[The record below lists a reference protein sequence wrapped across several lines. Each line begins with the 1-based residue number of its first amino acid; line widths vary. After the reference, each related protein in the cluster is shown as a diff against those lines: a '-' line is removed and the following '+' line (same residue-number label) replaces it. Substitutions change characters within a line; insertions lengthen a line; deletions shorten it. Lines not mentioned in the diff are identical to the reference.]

1 LRLALLTRWYVYGPV
16 AILLLA
22 LVVVRARPVETLAT
36 LSTADWRP
44 LVPAVALN
52 VVVVALWVV
61 RFGQL
66 LRHHGHVVPAVRL
79 ARLVLFANTASSLT
93 PASTGEIA
101 RVVVLERQ
109 EGVPMATGTAAVLVE
124 RFMALYLLAMTTGLA
139 WAWLLLGHPEAGGL
153 GLAVVG
159 LALAFAPTVAYRA
172 GLRPLRAIGSRLERR
187 AAEGGRLR
195 RLGAQLVT
203 VDERTAATISDAR
216 RTGVFVVCSLLVFAV
231 FAVQFSLA
239 ASAIG
244 VSLDLVTSWAVQGV
258 AVVAGVLSAIP
269 FGLGVSDA
277 VVALLLPAAGVAPAS
292 AALIALLFR
301 AVSTIPITILGVVAY
316 VSISGSD
323 GGRARPN
330 PIVGA
335 EGDPSGPGQ

>member
-1 LRLALLTRWYVYGPV
+1 LRLTLLTRWYVYGPV

-22 LVVVRARPVETLAT
+22 LVVVRARPIETLTT
-36 LSTADWRP
+36 LENADWRP
-44 LVPAVALN
+44 LIPAIALN

-66 LRHHGHVVPAVRL
+66 LRHHGHVVSSARL
-79 ARLVLFANTASSLT
+79 ALIVLFANTASSLT
-93 PASTGEIA
+93 PASTGEIG

-109 EGVPMATGTAAVLVE
+109 EGIPMATGTAAVLVE

-139 WAWLLLGHPEAGGL
+139 WIWLLIGHPEAGGA
-153 GLAVVG
+153 GLVIVG
-159 LALAFAPTVAYRA
+159 LALAFAPTLAYRA
-172 GLRPLRAIGSRLERR
+172 GLRPLRAIGTRLERR
-187 AAEGGRLR
+187 AADGGRLR

-203 VDERTAATISDAR
+203 IDERTAATISDAR
-216 RTGVFVVCSLLVFAV
+216 RTGVFVICSLLVFAV

-239 ASAIG
+239 GAAIG
-244 VSLDLVTSWAVQGV
+244 VSLDLVTAWAVQGV

-277 VVALLLPAAGVAPAS
+277 VVALLLPAAGVAPAN

-301 AVSTIPITILGVVAY
+301 AVSTIPITILGVAAY
-316 VSISGSD
+316 VALSGSA
-323 GGRARPN
+323 GGRSRSTPVA
-330 PIVGA
+330 GG
-335 EGDPSGPGQ
+335 EGDPAGGGQ